1 MRFTADQFNNG
12 HVSSCRPTGVRAAT
26 AMVALI
32 LSFLEF
38 GVPWSAFPA
47 SYFPVPLYHRQEK
60 LETSMRAGETVYL
73 FHSGTRDVRAGIH
86 PHDVLTVHRINS
98 SCQAREVG
106 K

>member
-1 MRFTADQFNNG
+1 
-12 HVSSCRPTGVRAAT
+12 
-26 AMVALI
+26 MVALI

-73 FHSGTRDVRAGIH
+73 FHSGTEMSKRAFI
-86 PHDVLTVHRINS
+86 PTMS
-98 SCQAREVG
+98 SPFTG
-106 K
+106 